1 MRARQD
7 RAISTRVAAA
17 STLAVLL
24 LAVVAGCGD
33 GEGEGDSA
41 ERAGGGPTTVVDAQA
56 WVQALE
62 ADCAELNE
70 DYRQLATADPSNREE
85 AVAHARSVEAFAAE
99 LDDVL
104 DGAGVPDDR
113 RAEAEQ
119 LSDRVDQLEDAAEA
133 LADAAEA
140 GDATAAA
147 TAAQQLADAGAGI
160 NPIAVELGVPA
171 CGGF

>member
-7 RAISTRVAAA
+7 RATSTRGAAA
-17 STLAVLL
+17 ALVAL
-24 LAVVAGCGD
+24 LALVAGCGD
-33 GEGEGDSA
+33 GEGADG
-41 ERAGGGPTTVVDAQA
+41 AGGASTTVVDAEA
-56 WVQALE
+56 WVRALE

-70 DYRQLATADPSNREE
+70 DYRQLAEADPSNREE
-85 AVAHARSVEAFAAE
+85 AIAHARSVEAFAAE

-104 DGAGVPDDR
+104 DGSGVPDDQ

>member
-7 RAISTRVAAA
+7 RATSTRAAA
-17 STLAVLL
+17 AFALVVLL

-33 GEGEGDSA
+33 GEDA
-41 ERAGGGPTTVVDAQA
+41 ERAGGGSTTVVDAEA
-56 WVQALE
+56 WVRALE

-70 DYRQLATADPSNREE
+70 DYQQLASADPSNREE

-99 LDDVL
+99 LDGVL

-119 LSDRVDQLEDAAEA
+119 LSDRVDQLADAAEA

-140 GDATAAA
+140 GDASAAA